1 MLTPEEKAQFDQM
14 QQQIAELSE
23 WMKQKKQQQ
32 ISFPL
37 DDASR
42 ITMGIGFI
50 GKDSTTTPTGALI
63 VNSPEGPIK
72 ILYAT

>member
-1 MLTPEEKAQFDQM
+1 MTPEQETQFNEMLRKVDEM
-14 QQQIAELSE
+14 YR
-23 WMKQKKQQQ
+23 WMEQKKTAQ
-32 ISFPL
+32 ISFPV

-42 ITMGIGFI
+42 KNIGIGFI
-50 GKDSTTTPTGALI
+50 GKTTDTTPAGALL